1 MPAVGPE
8 PRGIEASVKISLSI
22 LEVLGDLGLSLVL
35 VLGCMEICNLVS
47 LYQPNSTYYS
57 PHC

>member
-1 MPAVGPE
+1 MSAVGPE

-35 VLGCMEICNLVS
+35 VLGCMEICNIVS
-47 LYQPNSTYYS
+47 LYQPCST
-57 PHC
+57 